1 MIPRFTSRLASTA
14 LVAVFVLV
22 LAGLAVAHRALTE
35 ADRARAA
42 LDAEVSAGFVGSFLQ
57 VHAEALSSFHGY
69 YFDDAEEAARHQA
82 RFAMLVG
89 ALQEHASSFSRVF
102 VTDSTGR
109 VTRDTV
115 LSGSGRPLPVG
126 LVLDTVARY
135 DVDSLARQARLS
147 GRTAVGPT
155 SASTPGRR
163 RGVEPDSGI
172 LILEPLTVGGRFVGF
187 AGGEITT
194 GALLAGLTQH
204 HGRDRLQL
212 ALTGDSVRT
221 RPRRVF
227 HTGSGLKVSSV
238 QEASAPV
245 PLPGGGHWRIEVEHA
260 ASGVTRTVL
269 WTLGIVTLTGLA
281 LGVAHER
288 RQARRIAERSA
299 ELERLSSELLSAN
312 RAKSEVLANV
322 SHELRT
328 PLNAIVGFA
337 DLLRD
342 GVYGELAPRQVS
354 PVQRIEASA
363 DHLRHLVDQVLDLAK
378 IAAGR
383 LEVHTEILD
392 LRPFV
397 LDVASEVESLI
408 SEKQLALSLAVGASL
423 PRVRTDPTH
432 LRQILVNLIGNA
444 IKHTQTGG
452 ITVRGRFIE
461 PNADGNGGAARH
473 VGGRFMTPRPT
484 MAPGAPGGGGGNR
497 PPNPSRLWVALQVV
511 DTGSGIAPADHERI
525 FDEFEQVN
533 AGPRGDSMARGT
545 GLGLSISRRLAR
557 LLGGDITL
565 DSEVGKGSTFTLWLP
580 VDPADVKPRTGSV
593 RRVPTTETRVVG

>member
-1 MIPRFTSRLASTA
+1 MIPRFTSRLASVA

-22 LAGLAVAHRALTE
+22 VAGLAVAHRALGE
-35 ADRARAA
+35 ADRAQAT
-42 LDAEVSAGFVGSFLQ
+42 LDAEVSAGLVASFLD
-57 VHAEALSSFHGY
+57 VHAEALSSFHGV
-69 YFDDAEEAARHQA
+69 YFDDPVEAERHSD
-82 RFAMLVG
+82 RFTMLVG
-89 ALQEHASSFSRVF
+89 AMQEHANRFSRVF
-102 VTDSTGR
+102 VTDSLGR
-109 VTRDTV
+109 VTHDTV
-115 LSGSGRPLPVG
+115 LSGSAPPLPAG
-126 LVLDTVARY
+126 LVLDTLARY
-135 DVDSLARQARLS
+135 AVDSLARQARAT
-147 GRTAVGPT
+147 GRTAIGAT
-155 SASTPGRR
+155 SAHVPGAR
-163 RGVEPDSGI
+163 RGEVADSGI
-172 LILEPLTVGGRFVGF
+172 LILEPLTIGGRFVGF
-187 AGGEITT
+187 AGGEITS
-194 GALLAGLTQH
+194 GALLGDLGQR

-212 ALTGDSVRT
+212 ALEGDSVRG
-221 RPRRVF
+221 RKRRVF
-227 HTGSGLKVSSV
+227 ERLGNPERASSV

-245 PLPGGGHWRIEVEHA
+245 HLPGGGTWRVEVEHE
-260 ASGVTRTVL
+260 ASGLTRTVL
-269 WTLGIVTLTGLA
+269 WTLGVITLTALA
-281 LGVAHER
+281 LGVMHER

-312 RAKSEVLANV
+312 RAKSEFLANV

-342 GVYGELAPRQVS
+342 GVYGELAPRQVG

-363 DHLRHLVDQVLDLAK
+363 GHLRHLVDQVLDLAK

-408 SEKQLALSLAVGASL
+408 NEKQLALSLAVGASL

-432 LRQILVNLIGNA
+432 LRQILVNLLGNA
-444 IKHTQTGG
+444 VKHTETGG
-452 ITVRGRFIE
+452 ISIRGRFVE
-461 PNADGNGGAARH
+461 PNGDGGQRSA
-473 VGGRFMTPRPT
+473 VGMFATPRP
-484 MAPGAPGGGGGNR
+484 APVPGAGGG
-497 PPNPSRLWVALQVV
+497 PPNPSRLWVAIQVT
-511 DTGSGIAPADHERI
+511 DTGIGIARADRERI

-565 DSEVGKGSTFTLWLP
+565 ESEVGRGSTFTLWLP
-580 VDPADVKPRTGSV
+580 VDPADVKPRTGSMK
-593 RRVPTTETRVVG
+593 RVQPTGEVTIVEPRA